1 MLATLRLGRWMS
13 SYRLL
18 SRRAAV
24 TEMGKAGLAIVVFG
38 AAACATGDD
47 GEAVDT
53 TAPPPSS
60 SSSPT
65 SQPEVADSTPENIE
79 SMFHRVNLGF
89 VSAYIL
95 YRGGEAALVD
105 TGVSG
110 SAGSIASA
118 LAEVGLA
125 WDAVG
130 QVILT
135 HKHPDHI
142 GSVNEVIEATTGA
155 TLFAGAADIPAINAS
170 APVTAVGD
178 GDRVFDLDIIETPG
192 HTPGH
197 ISVLDPAAG
206 ILVTGD
212 ALNGEGGGVIGAN
225 PSFSEDT
232 DAANA
237 SVANLSGFDYE
248 VALFGHGE
256 PILVG
261 ASAAVAALA
270 STL

>member
-1 MLATLRLGRWMS
+1 MR

-24 TEMGKAGLAIVVFG
+24 TEMSKAGLAIVVFG
-38 AAACATGDD
+38 AAACATEDD
-47 GEAVDT
+47 GEAVDP
-53 TAPPPSS
+53 TATSPGSS
-60 SSSPT
+60 SPPT
-65 SQPEVADSTPENIE
+65 SQPETSNSTPEDTA
-79 SMFHRVNLGF
+79 SVFHRVNLGF

-110 SAGSIASA
+110 SAGSIADA
-118 LAEVGLA
+118 LAEVGLG
-125 WDAVG
+125 WDSVG

-135 HKHPDHI
+135 HKHPDHV
-142 GSVNEVIEATTGA
+142 GSINEVIEATSSA
-155 TLFAGAADIPAINAS
+155 ALFAGAPDIPAINTDQ
-170 APVTAVGD
+170 PVTAVGD

-212 ALNGEGGGVIGAN
+212 ALNGEGGRVVGAN
-225 PSFSEDT
+225 PSFSEDM
-232 DAANA
+232 DLADA
-237 SVANLSGFDYE
+237 SVVQLAGFDYE

-256 PILVG
+256 PILEG
-261 ASAAVAALA
+261 ASGAVAELA